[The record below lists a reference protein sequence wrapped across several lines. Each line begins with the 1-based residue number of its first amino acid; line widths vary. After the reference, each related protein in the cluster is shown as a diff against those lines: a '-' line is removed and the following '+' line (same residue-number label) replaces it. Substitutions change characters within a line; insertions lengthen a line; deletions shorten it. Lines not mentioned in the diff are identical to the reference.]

1 MSYLVNFV
9 WGNNMQKRKS
19 IVNENDELIV
29 ILQVQKKDLAKI
41 LEFNLD
47 LIGEIKQIY
56 DLYSNLNLEEYID
69 ITSPNI
75 ISFVISSNWVVDED
89 IYMNFS
95 ETELEIAIS
104 KVQKIINE
112 LETKNV
118 NNEFSIEIEK
128 YKYMLEDINSIKKE
142 KNKCI

>member
-1 MSYLVNFV
+1 MLRF
-9 WGNNMQKRKS
+9 
-19 IVNENDELIV
+19 NERVLNDEV
-29 ILQVQKKDLAKI
+29 IHTILVQKKDI
-41 LEFNLD
+41 LKLIDLDINVPISILSTLKLKDGEFSLD
-47 LIGEIKQIY
+47 DYMEFF
-56 DLYSNLNLEEYID
+56 DLEE
-69 ITSPNI
+69 
-75 ISFVISSNWVVDED
+75 ISFFANFNWLIDYD
-89 IYMNFS
+89 TYKNFS

-142 KNKCI
+142 KNKSI

>member
-1 MSYLVNFV
+1 MLRF
-9 WGNNMQKRKS
+9 
-19 IVNENDELIV
+19 NERVLNDEV
-29 ILQVQKKDLAKI
+29 IHTILVQKKDI
-41 LEFNLD
+41 LKLLD
-47 LIGEIKQIY
+47 LDINVPISILSTLKLKDGEFSLDDY
-56 DLYSNLNLEEYID
+56 MEFFDLEE
-69 ITSPNI
+69 
-75 ISFVISSNWVVDED
+75 ISFFASFNWLIDYD
-89 IYMNFS
+89 TYKNFS

-112 LETKNV
+112 LEMKNV

>member
-1 MSYLVNFV
+1 MLRF
-9 WGNNMQKRKS
+9 
-19 IVNENDELIV
+19 NERVLNDEV
-29 ILQVQKKDLAKI
+29 IHTILVQKKDI
-41 LEFNLD
+41 LKLIDLDINVPISILSTLKLKDGEFSLD
-47 LIGEIKQIY
+47 DYMEFF
-56 DLYSNLNLEEYID
+56 DLEE
-69 ITSPNI
+69 
-75 ISFVISSNWVVDED
+75 ISFFASFNWLIDYD
-89 IYMNFS
+89 TYKNFS

-128 YKYMLEDINSIKKE
+128 YKYMLDDINSIKKE

>member
-1 MSYLVNFV
+1 MLRF
-9 WGNNMQKRKS
+9 
-19 IVNENDELIV
+19 NERVLNDEV
-29 ILQVQKKDLAKI
+29 IHTILVQKKDI
-41 LEFNLD
+41 LKLIDLDINVPISILSTLKLKDGEFSLD
-47 LIGEIKQIY
+47 DYMEFF
-56 DLYSNLNLEEYID
+56 DLEE
-69 ITSPNI
+69 
-75 ISFVISSNWVVDED
+75 ISFFANFNWLIDYD
-89 IYMNFS
+89 TYKNFS

-128 YKYMLEDINSIKKE
+128 YKYMLDDINSIKKE